1 MDDLCQFLILATNG
15 LWDVLDKKEVTAMVI
30 TMFQMYK
37 ETYTFIT
44 QLETLSPTGPE
55 LLSNSDK
62 SNSEFESD
70 IHVLFQR
77 DPESEECVSITNSQ
91 NLSDLKYSEYRIDDP
106 KNVEISSSA
115 TTSHEKD
122 TERLTSVDDVQTS
135 GNQLH
140 TKNFY
145 ESAAEYISQKLVNA
159 ALEAGSRDNI
169 TVMVIFLSGSEY
181 QLLP

>member
-37 ETYTFIT
+37 ETYTSIT
-44 QLETLSPTGPE
+44 QLEPTSPTGPE
-55 LLSNSDK
+55 LLSSSDK
-62 SNSEFESD
+62 SNTEFQSE

-77 DPESEECVSITNSQ
+77 EPESKECLSTTSLQ
-91 NLSDLKYSEYRIDDP
+91 NLSDLKYSEYSIDDP
-106 KNVEISSSA
+106 KNVEIPSSA
-115 TTSHEKD
+115 TTSHEKE
-122 TERLTSVDDVQTS
+122 TERLTSVDDVRTS
-135 GNQLH
+135 GKQLS

-145 ESAAEYISQKLVNA
+145 ECAAEYISQKLVNA

-181 QLLP
+181 HLLP

>member
-37 ETYTFIT
+37 ETYTSIT
-44 QLETLSPTGPE
+44 QLETPSPTGTE
-55 LLSNSDK
+55 LLSSSDK
-62 SNSEFESD
+62 SNSEFESS

-77 DPESEECVSITNSQ
+77 ESESKECVSTTNSE
-91 NLSDLKYSEYRIDDP
+91 NLSDLKHSEYSIDDP
-106 KNVEISSSA
+106 KDVEISSPE
-115 TTSHEKD
+115 TSHEKE
-122 TERLTSVDDVQTS
+122 TERLTSVDVQTS
-135 GNQLH
+135 GKHLRA
-140 TKNFY
+140 KNFY
-145 ESAAEYISQKLVNA
+145 ECAAEYISQKLVNA